1 MRNTCANRKCK
12 DVQGVMQYTAGE
24 AAKATGKNIATI
36 TRAIKS
42 GKISASKD
50 QSGAWRIEPS
60 ELHRIFPS
68 IAQGLRKSQM
78 QSVAMP
84 AQETNPSND
93 NPLSEELA
101 TLRERVRSQD
111 QLLADR
117 ADQIS
122 DLRARLDREG
132 EERRKLAAILT
143 DQRPPAGLPDAA
155 AGPDATPSRSWWPWR
170 R

>member
-1 MRNTCANRKCK
+1 
-12 DVQGVMQYTAGE
+12 MQYTAGE

-50 QSGAWRIEPS
+50 ASGAWRIEPS
-60 ELHRIFPS
+60 ELHRVFPAL
-68 IAQGLRKSQM
+68 AQVLQSSEM
-78 QSVAMP
+78 QQDAIPV
-84 AQETNPSND
+84 QEQESGTAKA
-93 NPLSEELA
+93 LQEELA
-101 TLRERVRSQD
+101 VLRERVRSQD

-117 ADQIS
+117 ADQIA
-122 DLRARLDREG
+122 DLRTRLDREG

-143 DQRPPAGLPDAA
+143 DQRSRLIEANPADPAPPSL
-155 AGPDATPSRSWWPWR
+155 SRSWWPWR

>member
-1 MRNTCANRKCK
+1 
-12 DVQGVMQYTAGE
+12 MQYTAGE

-50 QSGAWRIEPS
+50 ASGAWRIEPS
-60 ELHRIFPS
+60 ELHRVFPALTQVLQS
-68 IAQGLRKSQM
+68 SEM
-78 QSVAMP
+78 QQDAIPV
-84 AQETNPSND
+84 QEQESGTTKA
-93 NPLSEELA
+93 LQEELA
-101 TLRERVRSQD
+101 VLRERVRSQD

-117 ADQIS
+117 ADQIA
-122 DLRARLDREG
+122 DLRTRLDRER

-143 DQRPPAGLPDAA
+143 DQRSRPIEANPADPVPPSLP
-155 AGPDATPSRSWWPWR
+155 RSWWPWR

>member
-1 MRNTCANRKCK
+1 M
-12 DVQGVMQYTAGE
+12 MQYTAGE

-50 QSGAWRIEPS
+50 ASGAWRIEPS
-60 ELHRIFPS
+60 ELHRVFPAL
-68 IAQGLRKSQM
+68 AQVLRNSEM
-78 QSVAMP
+78 QQDAIP
-84 AQETNPSND
+84 TQDQESSSTKA
-93 NPLSEELA
+93 LEEELA
-101 TLRERVRSQD
+101 VLRERVRSQD

-117 ADQIS
+117 ADQIA
-122 DLRARLDREG
+122 DLRTRLDREG

-143 DQRPPAGLPDAA
+143 DQRPRSVEVSPAEPVSPSL
-155 AGPDATPSRSWWPWR
+155 SRSWWPWR

>member
-1 MRNTCANRKCK
+1 
-12 DVQGVMQYTAGE
+12 MQYTAGE

-50 QSGAWRIEPS
+50 ASGAWRIEPS
-60 ELHRIFPS
+60 ELHRVFPTL
-68 IAQGLRKSQM
+68 AQVLQSSEM
-78 QSVAMP
+78 QQDAIPM
-84 AQETNPSND
+84 QEQESGTTKA
-93 NPLSEELA
+93 LQEELA
-101 TLRERVRSQD
+101 VLRERVRSQD

-117 ADQIS
+117 ADQIA
-122 DLRARLDREG
+122 DLRTRLDREG

-143 DQRPPAGLPDAA
+143 DQRSRPIEANSADPVPPSLP
-155 AGPDATPSRSWWPWR
+155 RSWWPWR

>member
-1 MRNTCANRKCK
+1 
-12 DVQGVMQYTAGE
+12 MQYTAGE

-50 QSGAWRIEPS
+50 TSGAWRIEPS
-60 ELHRIFPS
+60 ELHRVFPTL
-68 IAQGLRKSQM
+68 AQVLQNSEM
-78 QSVAMP
+78 QQDATP
-84 AQETNPSND
+84 PQDQEASSTKA
-93 NPLSEELA
+93 LEEELA
-101 TLRERVRSQD
+101 VLRERVRSQD

-117 ADQIS
+117 ADQIA
-122 DLRARLDREG
+122 DLRTRLDREG

-143 DQRPPAGLPDAA
+143 DQRPRPIETSPPSPVSPSLP
-155 AGPDATPSRSWWPWR
+155 RSWWPWR

>member
-1 MRNTCANRKCK
+1 
-12 DVQGVMQYTAGE
+12 MQYTAGE

-50 QSGAWRIEPS
+50 ALGAWRIEPS
-60 ELHRIFPS
+60 ELHRVFPAL
-68 IAQGLRKSQM
+68 AQVLQNSEM
-78 QSVAMP
+78 QQNAISTQDHEANSVRTL
-84 AQETNPSND
+84 Q
-93 NPLSEELA
+93 EELA
-101 TLRERVRSQD
+101 VLRERVRSQN

-117 ADQIS
+117 ADQIA
-122 DLRARLDREG
+122 DLRTRLDQEG

-143 DQRPPAGLPDAA
+143 DQRSLSVEVSPAEPVS
-155 AGPDATPSRSWWPWR
+155 PSLHRSWWPWR